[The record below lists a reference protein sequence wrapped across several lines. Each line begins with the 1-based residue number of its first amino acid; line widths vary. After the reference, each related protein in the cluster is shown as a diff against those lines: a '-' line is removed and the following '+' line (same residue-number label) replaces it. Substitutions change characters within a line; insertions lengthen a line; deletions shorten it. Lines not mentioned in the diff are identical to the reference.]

1 MRFTK
6 ALKLKT
12 VVLEKVEETEEMIE
26 DKKLK
31 RIIGG
36 LEEDEEEETIIVKE
50 AFQEVSYYSIDYLAK
65 DDNFPNRCIICSS
78 GHEDVVEMS
87 VEDLEVKI
95 EAYFKD
101 YGIK

>member
-12 VVLEKVEETEEMIE
+12 VVLEKVEETEEE
-26 DKKLK
+26 KDNKEL
-31 RIIGG
+31 RRLLGT
-36 LEEDEEEETIIVKE
+36 LSEDEENTIAVEE

-78 GHEDVVEMS
+78 GNEDVIEMS
-87 VEDLEVKI
+87 VEELEIVIDKH
-95 EAYFKD
+95 FKE
-101 YGIK
+101 YGLK